1 MAIAKLFALDANAT
15 KILPEN
21 KCNQTMKLDQLI

>member
-21 KCNQTMKLDQLI
+21 KYNRTMKLDQLI